1 MGTFRDLRNDS
12 ESQTT
17 KNGQG
22 RIGEGFLHPSMDPS
36 TKLER
41 LGFRVQGSGFRVEIS
56 HSRLALIGG
65 SGGVRK

>member
-1 MGTFRDLRNDS
+1 MGTCRDLLNDS

-22 RIGEGFLHPSMDPS
+22 SIGKGFLHPSMDPRN
-36 TKLER
+36 KLDW
-41 LGFRVQGSGFRVEIS
+41 GSGFRVEIS

-65 SGGVRK
+65 SGRLSK